1 MRHVAGDDRPGADN
15 SLIPDRHAGQNDRS
29 AADPDIPA
37 DAHGT
42 PKLQPG
48 AAPCGIAWMIGGIN
62 LNGRPDLRAI
72 ADGDV
77 RDVKDHTVEVQES
90 ARADAN
96 VEPVI
101 AEKWGPD
108 NGTGANEAESCF

>member
-1 MRHVAGDDRPGADN
+1 MRHVAGDNCPGTNN
-15 SLIPDRHAGQNDRS
+15 SVIPDRHAGQNDRS

-37 DAHGT
+37 DAHAT

-48 AAPCGIAWMIGGIN
+48 AALCGIAWMVGGIN
-62 LNGRPDLRAI
+62 LNGRPNLSAI
-72 ADGDV
+72 ADGDF
-77 RDVKDHTVEVQES
+77 RNVKDHTVEIQES
-90 ARADAN
+90 ACANAN

-108 NGTGANEAESCF
+108 NGAGTDEAESRF